1 MFQSLLFEKRIFIKK
16 LQQKTTTIGA
26 VLFILF
32 VQMTSCLH

>member
-1 MFQSLLFEKRIFIKK
+1 MFIKK